1 MVCDRCV
8 SVVKSELKQLGYTDV
23 VVDMGEITF
32 NKALTSAERE
42 QIGQAVKTHGFEL
55 IDDKKSTLIEKIKNI
70 VISQIHH
77 SKDIPKV
84 NYSTLISEK
93 LGKEYSYLSNMFSE
107 VEGITLEQF
116 IILHKIEKVK
126 ELLVYDELT
135 LSQIADELGYS
146 SVAHLSGQFKKVSGF
161 TPSYFKSIKKS
172 KRISIDKVKSLN
184 DIKQSHKD
192 VKKKS

>member
-8 SVVKSELKQLGYTDV
+8 SVVKSELKQLGYTDA

-172 KRISIDKVKSLN
+172 KRVSIDKVKSLN

-192 VKKKS
+192 VKKNS